1 MIKIIEKYFTAL
13 VLLFLSAISLVLS
26 GCAPLLVGAGAV
38 GGYKV
43 AEHTGAHDHD

>member
-1 MIKIIEKYFTAL
+1 MIQANKKYGSAAVFVL
-13 VLLFLSAISLVLS
+13 VVSFFIS

-43 AEHTGAHDHD
+43 AEHTGAHDRD

>member
-1 MIKIIEKYFTAL
+1 MTQANKKYSLAAILVFILAVSFII
-13 VLLFLSAISLVLS
+13 S

-43 AEHTGAHDHD
+43 AEHTNAHDKD

>member
-1 MIKIIEKYFTAL
+1 MTQENSKYRTAAAAVIILA
-13 VLLFLSAISLVLS
+13 VSIIIS

-43 AEHTGAHDHD
+43 AEHTNAHDND